1 MHELCH
7 IWKPKTPLLQLLF
20 TRSSKAAGACRHLV
34 VGVRSET
41 QVGSGGDCRHW
52 LHLFTDRRRVWIKHT
67 NSRALMFGITSQ
79 QRLSLMDVTKR
90 LDFSGEDLS
99 SDPEPNMEAV
109 PKEKKDTDK
118 RRTFDLDTTE
128 TKTEPAC
135 TDSMLKGMKGY
146 EPTPADLE
154 FINKMKEEKLLKHM
168 QEELLEVQR
177 LLKREEMALEL
188 ACASRDKVKAELNKF
203 PSCKEL
209 SEWIMVVLKIT
220 RPFSDFTDLDTKD
233 LLALVM
239 EEDVQT
245 AMDETRYQIKQ
256 KERILTNRRK
266 NEAKGN
272 GRLEKVIATEQL
284 KIQKMM
290 TQLSDLTSELV
301 RQEEMYKAL
310 QTQIETSKGNK
321 VEAKVEDTSE
331 IKSEGKQQ
339 RKPRKK
345 TKEKLPDAK
354 NERKSNRSKRADVK
368 TESQAGEDDT
378 NETPLTTQSTT
389 VQTKSRSLKAAK
401 GPQRKAQEHEA
412 KSQESVKAVRGRQKP
427 AETAQ
432 TKVKSVDVQSSKPLQ
447 AAPSRRRGKAAAA
460 AAAAPAAP
468 AATAPAPAPPRDD
481 GEEAQSAGLRRSK
494 RIANKR

>member
-1 MHELCH
+1 M
-7 IWKPKTPLLQLLF
+7 
-20 TRSSKAAGACRHLV
+20 
-34 VGVRSET
+34 
-41 QVGSGGDCRHW
+41 
-52 LHLFTDRRRVWIKHT
+52 KHT

-99 SDPEPNMEAV
+99 LDHEPNMEAV

-118 RRTFDLDTTE
+118 RRTFDLDATE

-203 PSCKEL
+203 PSCEEL

-220 RPFSDFTDLDTKD
+220 RPLLDLTDLDTKD
-233 LLALVM
+233 LLALVT

-290 TQLSDLTSELV
+290 TQLSDLTSELA
-301 RQEEMYKAL
+301 RQEEIYKAL

-331 IKSEGKQQ
+331 VKSEGKQQ

-368 TESQAGEDDT
+368 TENQAVKDDT
-378 NETPLTTQSTT
+378 NETPLTTPSTT

-401 GPQRKAQEHEA
+401 GPQRKVQEQEA
-412 KSQESVKAVRGRQKP
+412 KSQESVQAVRGRPKP
-427 AETAQ
+427 AE

-447 AAPSRRRGKAAAA
+447 AAPSRRRGKAAV
-460 AAAAPAAP
+460 AAAAPP
-468 AATAPAPAPPRDD
+468 PPPRDD

-494 RIANKR
+494 RIANKRSGL